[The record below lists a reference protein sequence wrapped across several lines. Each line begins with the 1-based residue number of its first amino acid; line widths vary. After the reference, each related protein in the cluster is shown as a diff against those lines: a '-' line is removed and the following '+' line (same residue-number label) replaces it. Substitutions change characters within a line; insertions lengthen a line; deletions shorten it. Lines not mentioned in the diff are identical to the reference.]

1 MSLEERIAKLE
12 ERVENLEK
20 MIQKELDHINFYQKL
35 IIILIMALL
44 SLAGLKELVL
54 KLFVP

>member
-1 MSLEERIAKLE
+1 MSLEERILKLE
-12 ERVENLEK
+12 QRVESLEK
-20 MIQKELDHINFYQKL
+20 LVQRELDNINFYQKL

-44 SLAGLKELVL
+44 SLAGLKELIL